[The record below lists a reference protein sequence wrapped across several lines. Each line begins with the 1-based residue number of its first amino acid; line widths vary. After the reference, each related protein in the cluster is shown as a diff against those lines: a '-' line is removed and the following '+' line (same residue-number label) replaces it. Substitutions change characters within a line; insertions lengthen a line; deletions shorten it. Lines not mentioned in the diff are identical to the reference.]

1 MYLMKHNQ
9 LHPGNLRK
17 FIFQVFPM
25 DSFNEEQ
32 KLLGLRYR
40 DTSGIEGNLF
50 DIEKIM
56 ESRSRTSVSVN
67 LHDGY
72 KFRFLRKL
80 DTEVKVSEEIEKIK
94 K

>member
-1 MYLMKHNQ
+1 MKHNQ
-9 LHPGNLRK
+9 LHQGDLRK
-17 FIFQVFPM
+17 FIFQILPM
-25 DSFNEEQ
+25 DCFNEEQ

-40 DTSGIEGNLF
+40 DRDTFEDTLSDVN
-50 DIEKIM
+50 KIQ

-80 DTEVKVSEEIEKIK
+80 DTEVKVTDEIEKIK

>member
-1 MYLMKHNQ
+1 MKHNQ
-9 LHPGNLRK
+9 THKGDLRK
-17 FIFQVFPM
+17 FIFQILPM
-25 DSFNEEQ
+25 DCFNEQQ

-40 DTSGIEGNLF
+40 DSDKIEDGLF
-50 DIEKIM
+50 EIEKIQ
-56 ESRSRTSVSVN
+56 ESRSRTSASVN

-80 DTEVKVSEEIEKIK
+80 DTEVKVTEEIEKIK

>member
-1 MYLMKHNQ
+1 
-9 LHPGNLRK
+9 
-17 FIFQVFPM
+17 M
-25 DSFNEEQ
+25 DCYNEEQ

-40 DTSGIEGNLF
+40 DKDTLEGTLSDVNR
-50 DIEKIM
+50 IQ

-80 DTEVKVSEEIEKIK
+80 DTEVKVTEEIEKIK